1 VSGGLSGGAGG
12 GCLVGVGSGSEAA
25 GKAEGGWT
33 GRLVAVRSGVGGCE
47 GEGTLRVGNAR
58 PGCARARCDRAGAG
72 GDPQSPR
79 LVVSSDCASGPS
91 SPQIG
96 R

>member
-1 VSGGLSGGAGG
+1 VSGGLSEGAGG
-12 GCLVGVGSGSEAA
+12 GCLVGVGSGLEAA
-25 GKAEGGWT
+25 GKAEGGSA
-33 GRLVAVRSGVGGCE
+33 GRLVAVRLGAGGCE
-47 GEGTLRVGNAR
+47 GERTLQVGNAR
-58 PGCARARCDRAGAG
+58 PGCARTRCDRAGTG

-91 SPQIG
+91 SPRFG